1 MITSGWRQRLI
12 TSIDNAGR
20 SMRSISLDAGMSH
33 GYLRSIL
40 YQGKDPTIE
49 SLARICRELDI
60 SLAKIIYGYD
70 LTTEEEEFIDLF
82 SKTSPDD
89 RRAILT
95 LLRSLS
101 EEG

>member
-1 MITSGWRQRLI
+1 MITNEWRQRLT
-12 TSIDNAGR
+12 TSIENAGR
-20 SMRSISLDAGMSH
+20 SMRSISIGAGMSH

-82 SKTSPDD
+82 SKTAPAD